1 MVTLSI
7 RPPRL
12 LAPGCTSDLCA
23 NEFHD
28 WLNAFGKEPKRG
40 FDAATCMLRHF
51 LTIAFSMER
60 LNGGSIGLLKIR
72 TLRIQVGKQK
82 MVAITIVGIVVSA

>member
-1 MVTLSI
+1 M
-7 RPPRL
+7 
-12 LAPGCTSDLCA
+12 
-23 NEFHD
+23 
-28 WLNAFGKEPKRG
+28 NAFGKEPKRG
-40 FDAATCMLRHF
+40 FDAATCMLGTF
-51 LTIAFSMER
+51 LLLRSIEG